1 MIDNILICTALVL
14 SATESS
20 YSSTFSLKFIDAEL
34 ISKVSKAISLYKRSR
49 NSCFM
54 GTKNAL
60 KVYDCSLILYVQYI
74 RTV

>member
-1 MIDNILICTALVL
+1 MMGNMLICTALVL
-14 SATESS
+14 SAIESS
-20 YSSTFSLKFIDAEL
+20 YSSTFSLNYIDAEL

-60 KVYDCSLILYVQYI
+60 KVYDCSLILYVQYL
-74 RTV
+74 RAV